1 MLKHESSS
9 PESSGSTPSPPSSDS
24 PPSSGSSPSPPR
36 SAASP
41 PHELVELSL
50 APLRRD
56 DDRDGRTQRTVPC
69 AQCRQVRRVC
79 RWVGGQRRCETCER
93 KNLEC
98 SGPQRRGKKRD
109 SPVDVPLFPDEDDS
123 DSDDDDDDLPLVS
136 IGPASPN
143 GEWMRLNLSYSL
155 NSHLVNTCTHFS
167 SEMWFGVISLDDF
180 QFRFSQCGGKTGEL
194 SKEHE
199 LLASVCMLFGV
210 QFTNHSG
217 VLGSRNLAPT
227 FSALHATSELL
238 SLDTLTLGP
247 RRHGPLREVFRVTT
261 HRIEH
266 LDYDS
271 GDLPTRIQRIGL
283 AWMALEPITGAGAG
297 ERHAIFGQLVQRAL
311 RLRDDPDCVG
321 EAEEQLMFIIEG
333 LALSEHISHEV
344 ARVASHARFAGASPK
359 GMWRDAYYVTTLVA
373 FRLFSLSAYHAC
385 LLALRRA
392 GADEE
397 RFHHNDELLSGELCA
412 ATEDHHLIMN
422 RFNPTPMTAYF
433 SLMRLVLTLEPLDH
447 DFLRRWA
454 NRFPDHRDQLN
465 RTLYLASFF
474 LPEAVRLIT
483 ILGGAATPA
492 ASPASTVSAYP
503 NSSPSP
509 SPSVASPYSP

>member
-1 MLKHESSS
+1 MLKQESSS
-9 PESSGSTPSPPSSDS
+9 PASSGSTPSPPSSDS
-24 PPSSGSSPSPPR
+24 PSSSGSSPSPPR
-36 SAASP
+36 SAANP
-41 PHELVELSL
+41 PHELVELSV

-79 RWVGGQRRCETCER
+79 RWIAGQRRCETCER

-109 SPVDVPLFPDEDDS
+109 SPADVPFFPDEDNS
-123 DSDDDDDDLPLVS
+123 DSDDDEDLPLVS
-136 IGPASPN
+136 IGPTSSN

-155 NSHLVNTCTHFS
+155 NSHLVDTCTHFN
-167 SEMWFGVISLDDF
+167 SEMWFGVSDF
-180 QFRFSQCGGKTGEL
+180 NDFKERFSSCGGKTGEL

-227 FSALHATSELL
+227 FSALHTTSELL

-261 HRIEH
+261 DRVEH

-271 GDLPTRIQRIGL
+271 GDLPTRIQRIAL

-297 ERHAIFGQLVQRAL
+297 ERHALFGHLVQRAL

-321 EAEEQLMFIIEG
+321 EAEEQLVFVIEG
-333 LALSEHISHEV
+333 LA
-344 ARVASHARFAGASPK
+344 
-359 GMWRDAYYVTTLVA
+359 
-373 FRLFSLSAYHAC
+373 
-385 LLALRRA
+385 
-392 GADEE
+392 
-397 RFHHNDELLSGELCA
+397 
-412 ATEDHHLIMN
+412 N
-422 RFNPTPMTAYF
+422 RFNPSPVTTYF
-433 SLMRLVLTLEPLDH
+433 SVMRLVITLEPLS
-447 DFLRRWA
+447 
-454 NRFPDHRDQLN
+454 
-465 RTLYLASFF
+465 RTLYFASFC
-474 LPEAVRLIT
+474 LPEAVRLIA
-483 ILGGAATPA
+483 ILGGAETPA